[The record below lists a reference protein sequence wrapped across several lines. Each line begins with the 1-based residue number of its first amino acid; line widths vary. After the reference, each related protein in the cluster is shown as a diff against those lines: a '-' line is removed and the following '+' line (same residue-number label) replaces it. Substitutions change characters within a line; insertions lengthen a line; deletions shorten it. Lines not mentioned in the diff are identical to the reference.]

1 MFDVKGLPLGSV
13 SLTRK
18 GGAIRKFLI
27 KGSDGGNEVLT
38 VYSQS
43 FDALNGSA
51 ERMLRVRPGDL
62 VFLVE
67 MKPPAG
73 SEK

>member
-1 MFDVKGLPLGSV
+1 MFDIKGLPLGNV
-13 SLTRK
+13 GLTKK
-18 GGAIRKFLI
+18 GGAIRKFLVR
-27 KGSDGGNEVLT
+27 GSDGVSEVLT

-67 MKPPAG
+67 TKPSAG